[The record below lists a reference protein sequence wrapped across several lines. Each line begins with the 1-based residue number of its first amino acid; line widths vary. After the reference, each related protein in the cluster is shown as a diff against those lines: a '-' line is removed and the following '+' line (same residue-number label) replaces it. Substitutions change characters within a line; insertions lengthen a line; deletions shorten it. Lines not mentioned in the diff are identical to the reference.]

1 MPAPER
7 AHQNCIITI
16 SHVCIASVSMYTGTL
31 SAVYRKIIGC
41 TNSSMILH
49 SSSTVQRRAHRH
61 QSYQSQLNM
70 WAFLENLFT
79 YFFSTWIPC
88 VQFYSLFILYFFFF
102 FFTRRIHKSE
112 ADRISKGRQSI
123 MCIVH
128 RTPATLD
135 QVFVVCAQSIFAC
148 YAFGCVVCSVM

>member
-7 AHQNCIITI
+7 EHQNCIITI

-70 WAFLENLFT
+70 WVFLENLFT

-102 FFTRRIHKSE
+102 FLHSE
-112 ADRISKGRQSI
+112 DTQVGSGSHIKGETKYHVYRASHTGNI
-123 MCIVH
+123 RSSLCC
-128 RTPATLD
+128 
-135 QVFVVCAQSIFAC
+135 VCTEHFC
-148 YAFGCVVCSVM
+148 MLRFWVCCV